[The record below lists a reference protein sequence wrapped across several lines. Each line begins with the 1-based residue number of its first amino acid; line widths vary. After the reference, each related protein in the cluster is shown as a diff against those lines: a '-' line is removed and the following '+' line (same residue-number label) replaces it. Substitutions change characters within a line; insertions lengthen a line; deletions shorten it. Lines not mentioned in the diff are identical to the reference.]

1 MQIYRK
7 SNRAL
12 WNSVITIG
20 SFDGIH
26 RGHQEVIAKTIEIA
40 RDCKT
45 KAGIVS
51 FNPIPQQILH
61 REFYYILTPFDEK
74 RKILADLGIDFL
86 FLINFD
92 KRIQHLT
99 PGAFIQNEIL
109 HILHPSTIV
118 VGYDHHFGKD
128 GEGNVDIMR
137 GLAERCNF
145 GFVVTPKYLFE
156 GEPVKS
162 TRIRERLLLGDVKTA
177 NRLLGRNYSLTGTVT
192 KGAGIGK
199 RIGFPTVNLKI
210 NEIEKLIPADGVYAV
225 FVWFKGKR
233 YLGAMDIGHRPTF
246 GGENRTI
253 ETSLLN
259 LNRNLYGVHLK
270 IEVIERLR
278 PERKFADGENL
289 AQQIKKDLEKA
300 KEILTQR
307 YYNLNR

>member
-1 MQIYRK
+1 
-7 SNRAL
+7 
-12 WNSVITIG
+12 
-20 SFDGIH
+20 
-26 RGHQEVIAKTIEIA
+26 
-40 RDCKT
+40 
-45 KAGIVS
+45 
-51 FNPIPQQILH
+51 
-61 REFYYILTPFDEK
+61 
-74 RKILADLGIDFL
+74 LGIDFF

-92 KRIQHLT
+92 KRIQSLT

-109 HILHPSTIV
+109 HVLNPSTIV

-128 GEGNVDIMR
+128 GEGNVNVLKE
-137 GLAERCNF
+137 LAEIDNF

-192 KGAGIGK
+192 KGMGIGK

-210 NEIEKLIPADGVYAV
+210 REIEKLIPADGVYAV
-225 FVWFKGKR
+225 FVWYQGKR
-233 YLGAMDIGHRPTF
+233 YLGAMNIGHRPTF

-259 LNRNLYGVHLK
+259 LNRNLYGARLK

-278 PERKFADGENL
+278 PERKFHDAENL
-289 AQQIKKDLEKA
+289 AHQIKKDLA
-300 KEILTQR
+300 RATEILAR
-307 YYNLNR
+307 K

>member
-1 MQIYRK
+1 MRTFRK

-12 WNSVITIG
+12 WHSVITIG

-26 RGHQEVIAKTIEIA
+26 RGHQIVIAKTIEIA
-40 RDCKT
+40 RAYKAR
-45 KAGIVS
+45 AGIVS
-51 FNPIPQQILH
+51 FDPLPQQVLH
-61 REFYYILTPFDEK
+61 REFYYILTPFAEK
-74 RKILADLGIDFL
+74 RKILAELGIDFF

-92 KRIQHLT
+92 KRIQLLT

-109 HILHPSTIV
+109 HVLHPSTIV

-137 GLAERCNF
+137 GLAEINNF
-145 GFVVTPKYLFE
+145 GFVITPKFQFE

-177 NRLLGRNYSLTGTVT
+177 NRLLGRNYSITGTVT
-192 KGAGIGK
+192 KGLGIGK

-210 NEIEKLIPADGVYAV
+210 REIEKLIPADGVYAV
-225 FVWFKGKR
+225 FVWYQGKR
-233 YLGAMDIGHRPTF
+233 YLGAMNIGHRPTF

-259 LNRNLYGVHLK
+259 LNRNLYGARLK

-278 PERKFADGENL
+278 PERKFHDAENL
-289 AQQIKKDLEKA
+289 AQQIKKDLEKT
-300 KEILTQR
+300 KEILTQK
-307 YYNLNR
+307 